1 MTEFTVGDWI
11 FIGGV
16 MVVIVVCIAISD
28 LRMRK

>member
-11 FIGGV
+11 FIGGG
-16 MVVIVVCIAISD
+16 MGGIVVCIALSD